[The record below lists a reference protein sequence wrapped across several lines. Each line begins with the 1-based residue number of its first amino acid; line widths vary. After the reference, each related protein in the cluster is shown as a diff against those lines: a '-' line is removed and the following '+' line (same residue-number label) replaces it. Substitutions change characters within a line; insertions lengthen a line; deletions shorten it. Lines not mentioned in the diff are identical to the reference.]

1 MNNISQHL
9 AGFRSLRYS
18 SEGGVDIERR
28 VRSIELNEATEPIIQ
43 QIDRQKGA
51 LFSSSYDYPGR
62 YSQWDIGFLNPCLE
76 LRAQGRDFCIEALKS
91 SGLKLLFGLYAEL
104 RGREEFTALL
114 LKQNK
119 IEGNIKKSPE
129 LCWEEERSRQASI
142 FSLIRVMRRYL
153 FYPDDCFLGLYG
165 AFGYDLV
172 YQFEPMELKR
182 PRPEGQCDLLL
193 YLPDELTVVDH
204 RMARA
209 YQLSYSFRSSGE
221 SINIPQYSREGIYPY
236 EVLSRQQERSLP
248 GHYTALVKKAK
259 QSFQRG
265 DLFEVVPSYSLLE
278 PCPIAPSEVF
288 KNLKSI
294 NPSPYGFIINLG
306 DEQLVGASPEMYLRV
321 EGKRVETCP
330 ISGTIKRGKDAIED
344 ALQIRKLLNS
354 GKDEAELTMCTDVDR
369 NDKSRICEPGSVKVI
384 GRRQIELYSHL
395 IHTVDHVEGIL
406 RPDFDALDAF
416 LTHMW
421 AVTVTG
427 APKRAAIKWLEENE
441 GSPRGWYGGA
451 VGYLSFNGDL
461 NTGLTL
467 RSIRI
472 KNKLAEIRVG
482 ATLLMD
488 SIPEEEEAETLVK
501 AAAMLKAIQGAS
513 ADRRPLIVPDLQ
525 LEKQAPRVLLVDHED
540 SFVHT
545 LSNYLKQL
553 GAEVWVTRA
562 PLARER
568 LRQGQ
573 DFDLLFLSPGP
584 GRPDDFQLPE
594 TIDLAIK
601 RSIPV
606 FGVCLGLQGVVEYFG
621 GRVEELPYPCHGH
634 ASLLTVSQSSP
645 LWRSL
650 PRQFRVGRYHSLY
663 AAVLPDC
670 LQVSAVS
677 EDGVAMAVEHREM
690 PVAAIQFHPESILT
704 ADNGNGLQVLKNVLN
719 YLALPQKQ
727 AVAGR
732 VFLTDGEELKGRL
745 PSIAP

>member
-1 MNNISQHL
+1 MNNISQQL
-9 AGFRSLRYS
+9 TGFRSLRYS
-18 SEGGVDIERR
+18 SVGGVNIERR
-28 VRSIELNEATEPIIQ
+28 VRSIELKGATEPIIED
-43 QIDRQKGA
+43 IDRQKGA

-76 LRAQGRDFCIEALKS
+76 LRAWGKNFRIEPLKS
-91 SGLKLLFGLYAEL
+91 SGLKLLYGLYVEL
-104 RGREEFTALL
+104 RGLEELDALV
-114 LKQNK
+114 LKHHK
-119 IEGNIKKSPE
+119 IEGSIKKSSE
-129 LCWEEERSRQASI
+129 VYSEEERSRQPSI
-142 FSLIRVMRRYL
+142 FSVIRVIREYL
-153 FYPDDCFLGLYG
+153 FYQDDCFLGLYG

-182 PRPEGQCDLLL
+182 SRPEGQCDLLL

-209 YQLSYSFRSSGE
+209 YQLSYSFRGSGE
-221 SINIPQYSREGIYPY
+221 LINGPQHSRKNAEP
-236 EVLSRQQERSLP
+236 EVSSSRQEQPAP
-248 GHYTALVKKAK
+248 GHYAALVEKAK
-259 QSFQRG
+259 ASFRRG

-278 PCPIAPSEVF
+278 PCPAPPSEIF
-288 KNLKSI
+288 KRLKRI

-306 DEQLVGASPEMYLRV
+306 DEHLVGASPEMYVRV

-330 ISGTIKRGKDAIED
+330 ISGTIIRGKDAIED

-354 GKDEAELTMCTDVDR
+354 SKDEAELTMCTDVDR

-427 APKRAAIKWLEENE
+427 APKRAAIKWLEEHE
-441 GSPRGWYGGA
+441 GAPRGWYGGA

-467 RSIRI
+467 RTIRI
-472 KNKLAEIRVG
+472 KHKLAEIRVG

-488 SIPEEEEAETLVK
+488 SIPEQEEAETLVK

-513 ADRRPLIVPDLQ
+513 SDRPSVVPDLRVR
-525 LEKQAPRVLLVDHED
+525 KQPPRVLLVDHED

-545 LSNYLKQL
+545 LGNYLKQL

-568 LRQGQ
+568 LRQGL

-584 GRPDDFQLPE
+584 GRPDDFRLKE
-594 TIDLAIK
+594 TIDLAMQ
-601 RSIPV
+601 RAIPV
-606 FGVCLGLQGVVEYFG
+606 FGVCLGMQGVVEYFG
-621 GRVEELPYPCHGH
+621 GRVDELSYPCHGQTSMLTVIQP
-634 ASLLTVSQSSP
+634 SLL
-645 LWRSL
+645 WEAL
-650 PRQFRVGRYHSLY
+650 PRQFQVGRYHSLY

-670 LQVSAVS
+670 LQVSAMS
-677 EDGVAMAVEHREM
+677 EDGVVMAVEHREL
-690 PVAAIQFHPESILT
+690 PVAAVQFHPESILT
-704 ADNGNGLQVLKNVLN
+704 GVNGNGLQLLRNVVD

-727 AVAGR
+727 AAAGR
-732 VFLTDGEELKGRL
+732 AFSVDGEELKGKL
-745 PSIAP
+745 SSIAP